1 MKRFTTIATVR
12 AGMCGGV
19 IALASLSGCSTVEM
33 EYTGARSYLIEP
45 TGNRLSRGPSLVA
58 GDQLA
63 YRMVL
68 AGAYDAPAIFE
79 GTGYAEVMTDD

>member
-1 MKRFTTIATVR
+1 MMKRYTKMTVV
-12 AGMCGGV
+12 CGGAV
-19 IALASLSGCSTVEM
+19 AFVALTGCSTVEM

-45 TGNRLSRGPSLVA
+45 SGSRMSPGPSLVA

-68 AGAYDAPAIFE
+68 AGAYDAPGMFDD
-79 GTGYAEVMTDD
+79 TGYAEVTSDD

>member
-1 MKRFTTIATVR
+1 MKRATTMKAV
-12 AGMCGGV
+12 CGGAV
-19 IALASLSGCSTVEM
+19 ALVALGGCSTVEM

-45 TGNRLSRGPSLVA
+45 TGSRLSPGPSLVA

-68 AGAYDAPAIFE
+68 AGAYDAPGIFE
-79 GTGYAEVMTDD
+79 GTGYAEVMTDE